1 MYLGQLIVE
10 QVLLPCECVLMWNTD
25 ETRAVLCEL
34 HSREYM
40 SWDGN
45 DEEFIKILTTGQGH
59 QMRRMNKSERE
70 KLR

>member
-1 MYLGQLIVE
+1 
-10 QVLLPCECVLMWNTD
+10 MWNTD

-40 SWDGN
+40 NWDGN